1 MTSNIDEIKYTI
13 SDFIENGSSVNNA
26 FNSILQNFSNQDTR
40 QTLSQLIGVGSVG
53 VADPVSEFNPIVFFS
68 FWNGYRKSLS
78 SSKAISFVEPA
89 SIFES
94 YLQDTGA
101 TPSSMNNANLV
112 ITYVFIRF
120 FNSVA
125 PGYRY
130 PPRISAKPG
139 TKYYSP
145 LAETISRLYQVSG
158 VLNSKGAGNYKI
170 IYRDGITSLLN
181 DKKLTEPNTGYIYK
195 LCTWQRNQYFTEN
208 PNATNQDYRNFVAK
222 LPELG
227 TWCGCF
233 TPLDESL
240 KSLVETKTSG
250 SFNPECDPLCYNP
263 RALGLYN
270 TFGNGT
276 QQGSKI
282 DCLAQVC
289 VIDNVNVS
297 SYSSTGGVNFNQL
310 CTGCA
315 SGGNNGCLCF
325 LNTSEQTV
333 LSSTTS
339 SQSGGMPNQA
349 NFKRNCPNATCFEM
363 NSQGDVKEVKCN
375 EENTPATSD
384 VFRLSSNGI
393 AGVENKTNPTNLFW
407 VFVIGIASALVLFFI
422 GVLELELKF

>member
-1 MTSNIDEIKYTI
+1 MATDEIQYEI
-13 SDFIENGSSVNNA
+13 SDFINNQKSVNDA
-26 FNSILQNFSNQDTR
+26 FSAVLNNFGDDQNTQ
-40 QTLSQLIGVGSVG
+40 QTLSEMMGLDGINVLN
-53 VADPVSEFNPIVFFS
+53 PVSSFQTSVFFS
-68 FWNGYRKSLS
+68 FWNRYRKSLS
-78 SSKAISFVEPA
+78 SSKATSFIEPT

-101 TPSSMNNANLV
+101 GPGSMNNANLV
-112 ITYVFIRF
+112 ITYIFVRF
-120 FNSVA
+120 FSSIA
-125 PGYRY
+125 PGYQY
-130 PPRISAKPG
+130 PSKISARPG
-139 TKYYSP
+139 SKYYSP

-158 VLNSKGAGNYKI
+158 VTNSKGAGNYPI
-170 IYRDGITSLLN
+170 ISRDQGITSLIN
-181 DKKLTEPNTGYIYK
+181 DKKLTEPNRGYIYK
-195 LCTWQRNQYFTEN
+195 LCTRQRNEFFAKN
-208 PNATNQDYRNFVAK
+208 PNATNQDYRTLVAK
-222 LPELG
+222 LPEFG

-233 TPLDESL
+233 TPLTESL
-240 KSLVETKTSG
+240 KNLVESKTPG
-250 SFNPECDPLCYNP
+250 SFTPQCDPLCYNP

-289 VIDNVNVS
+289 VIDNVNVT
-297 SYSSTGGVNFNQL
+297 SYDTSGGVNFNQM

-333 LSSTTS
+333 LSATTS
-339 SQSGGMPNQA
+339 DQSGGMPNQA

-363 NSQGDVKEVKCN
+363 DSQDNVKEVKCN

-384 VFRLSSNGI
+384 VFRISSNGI

-407 VFVIGIASALVLFFI
+407 VFAIGIAAALVIFFI
-422 GVLELELKF
+422 GAIELELKF